1 MNMFFQAL
9 ELASSYNYNQLS
21 CAEKILFELFD
32 IIVSF

>member
-1 MNMFFQAL
+1 MFFQAL

-21 CAEKILFELFD
+21 CAEKILFD